1 MERGE
6 YNIFSDTQDFY
17 PQDIE
22 ILGWCPAG
30 TVLPH
35 EEKVPI

>member
-1 MERGE
+1 MNTV
-6 YNIFSDTQDFY
+6 YY

-35 EEKVPI
+35 GEKVPL

>member
-1 MERGE
+1 MELE
-6 YNIFSDTQDFY
+6 NTIFFSDTQDVY

-22 ILGWCPAG
+22 ILGWYPAG

-35 EEKVPI
+35 EEVPL